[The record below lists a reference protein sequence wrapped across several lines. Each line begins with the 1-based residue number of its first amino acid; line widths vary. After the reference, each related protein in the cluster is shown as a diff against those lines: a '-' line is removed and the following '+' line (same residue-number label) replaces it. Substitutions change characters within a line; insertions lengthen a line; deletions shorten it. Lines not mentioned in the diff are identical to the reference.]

1 HEGCEV
7 TGGEVCYET
16 LGCFTDDKPYSGTPQ
31 RPKAALP
38 WTPKKIGARFLLFTP
53 ENPTKHQV
61 IRADSIASIESSNF
75 KTTRKTCII
84 IHGMADKAED
94 SWVSK
99 MCNVITMD
107 DVNCIGVDWR
117 RGSGN
122 IAIYVQA
129 ANNARL
135 VGAVVAHF
143 LKIIQVRSHMMQAA
157 AGGLYSCSS
166 IHLIGHSLGAHA
178 AGETGKRYSGI
189 WKITGLDPA
198 HPYFEDTPAEV
209 RLDTSDAFFVEVM
222 HTDTGSPLGVGIK
235 NPNGHRDIYPN
246 GGKQMPGCPNKISA
260 ITLVDILA
268 CNHLRAIHYYTAS
281 IRHPG
286 GFLAYPCDSYK
297 AFKEGSCFPCPA
309 PGCPLMGYFSN
320 SSHSVTSPQSYYLHT
335 SWRYKLSV
343 TLRGTSVSSLWVH
356 VVLVCSRGDFFPG
369 NIYSSFL
376 DVDFE
381 VISVTRV
388 TFSWS
393 LSHFNLFQHTLGAAR
408 IDFQRGRDGNISSF
422 CTDGTVPEH
431 VIQTLLPC

>member
-1 HEGCEV
+1 MDVPHAVTPATSASSLCFISKELILQEGHFAMKRLDPGTSLCAALLAGLVLCVLMAEAL
-7 TGGEVCYET
+7 GGEVCYET

-99 MCNVITMD
+99 MCNEIVTMD

-143 LKIIQVRSHMMQAA
+143 LKIIQENINSS
-157 AGGLYSCSS
+157 YSGSS

-189 WKITGLDPA
+189 WKITA
-198 HPYFEDTPAEV
+198 
-209 RLDTSDAFFVEVM
+209 
-222 HTDTGSPLGVGIK
+222 
-235 NPNGHRDIYPN
+235 
-246 GGKQMPGCPNKISA
+246 
-260 ITLVDILA
+260 LVDILA

-335 SWRYKLSV
+335 STKLNGHPSWRYKLSV
-343 TLRGTSVSSLWVH
+343 TLRGTSGIQGALQAVVH
-356 VVLVCSRGDFFPG
+356 SEEGIVEECDALTGDFFPG

-376 DVDFE
+376 DVGFE